1 MKQCIATPHSQE
13 KEKKNI
19 YNSSA
24 PVKDLNNIFSNL
36 TFVIWYFKLNK
47 PSDLPELFSEK
58 ILRCKS
64 TLETLEDIVIISQ
77 L

>member
-1 MKQCIATPHSQE
+1 MKQCIVIPHSQE
-13 KEKKNI
+13 KEKNI

-36 TFVIWYFKLNK
+36 TFVMWYFKLNK

-58 ILRCKS
+58 ILCCKS
-64 TLETLEDIVIISQ
+64 TSETLEDTVIISQ